1 MLKLPVKIL
10 IHEKL
15 TSLGHTVAISYE
27 SKHVTVSILL
37 PPVPP
42 SSLLPISM
50 VLCSSVGRAWRLQRQ
65 DRALDSREHP
75 YVKSEKDKENRHHRR
90 SPSRSRSRER
100 KRRSRDKD
108 RRSRDRR
115 GDSKERRPRRSSPSQ
130 QQPQEIAVSR
140 SPHRETKKKNKVKK
154 YWDVPPPGFEHISVM
169 QYKAMQAAGQ
179 IPATALLPTMTPDGL
194 AVTPTPV
201 PVVGSQMTRQARR
214 LYVGNIPFGITEE
227 SMMDFFNAQMRLGG
241 LTQAPGNPVLAVQIN
256 QDKNFA
262 FLEFRSVDETTQAMA
277 FDGIIFQGQSL
288 KIRRPHDYQPLPGM
302 SENPSV
308 YVPGV
313 VSTVVPDS
321 AHKLFIGGL
330 PNYLNDDQV
339 KELLTSFGPLKAFNL
354 VKDSATGL
362 SKGYAFCEYV
372 DVNLNDQITMEN
384 QAIAG
389 LNGMQLGDKK
399 LLVQR
404 ASVGS
409 KNATLTSIN
418 QTPVTLQV
426 PGLMNSSMTQMA
438 GLPTEVLCLMNM
450 VAVEELV
457 DEEEYEEI
465 VEDVRDE
472 CSKYGQVKSIEIP
485 RPVDGL
491 EVPGTGKIFVE
502 FMSVFDSQKAMQGLT
517 GRKFANRVVVT
528 KYCDPDAYH
537 RRDFW

>member
-1 MLKLPVKIL
+1 MSDFDEFERQLSENKQESSHP
-10 IHEKL
+10 
-15 TSLGHTVAISYE
+15 HTGF
-27 SKHVTVSILL
+27 LL
-37 PPVPP
+37 PAAE
-42 SSLLPISM
+42 
-50 VLCSSVGRAWRLQRQ
+50 R
-65 DRALDSREHP
+65 
-75 YVKSEKDKENRHHRR
+75 DKENRHHRR

-100 KRRSRDKD
+100 KRRSRDRD

-115 GDSKERRPRRSSPSQ
+115 GDSKERRQRR
-130 QQPQEIAVSR
+130 SR
-140 SPHRETKKKNKVKK
+140 SPHREKKKNKVKK
-154 YWDVPPPGFEHISVM
+154 YWDVPPPGFEHITPM

-308 YVPGV
+308 YVPGTPGV

-372 DVNLNDQITMEN
+372 DVNLNDQ
-384 QAIAG
+384 AIAG

-409 KNATLTSIN
+409 KNATLETSIN

-426 PGLMNSSMTQMA
+426 PGLMNSSVNQMG

-450 VAVEELV
+450 VAPEELL
-457 DEEEYEEI
+457 DDEEYEEI

>member
-1 MLKLPVKIL
+1 MSDFDEFERQLSENKQAQLVE
-10 IHEKL
+10 HGACNAR
-15 TSLGHTVAISYE
+15 LGR
-27 SKHVTVSILL
+27 SI
-37 PPVPP
+37 PGNTPE
-42 SSLLPISM
+42 
-50 VLCSSVGRAWRLQRQ
+50 R
-65 DRALDSREHP
+65 
-75 YVKSEKDKENRHHRR
+75 DKENRHHRR

-100 KRRSRDKD
+100 KRRSRDRD

-140 SPHRETKKKNKVKK
+140 SPHREKKKNKVKK
-154 YWDVPPPGFEHISVM
+154 YWDVPPPGFEHITPM

-372 DVNLNDQITMEN
+372 DVNLNDQVTMEN

-426 PGLMNSSMTQMA
+426 PGLMNSSMTQMG

-450 VAVEELV
+450 VAPEELV

>member
-1 MLKLPVKIL
+1 MSDFD
-10 IHEKL
+10 EF
-15 TSLGHTVAISYE
+15 E
-27 SKHVTVSILL
+27 
-37 PPVPP
+37 
-42 SSLLPISM
+42 
-50 VLCSSVGRAWRLQRQ
+50 RQ
-65 DRALDSREHP
+65 LNENKQER
-75 YVKSEKDKENRHHRR
+75 DKENRHRKR
-90 SPSRSRSRER
+90 SHSRSRSRDR
-100 KRRSRDKD
+100 KRRSR
-108 RRSRDRR
+108 SRDRR
-115 GDSKERRPRRSSPSQ
+115 NRDQRSASRDRRRRSKPLTRGAK
-130 QQPQEIAVSR
+130 EEHGGLIR
-140 SPHRETKKKNKVKK
+140 SPRHEKKKKVRK
-154 YWDVPPPGFEHISVM
+154 YWDVPPPGFEHITPM
-169 QYKAMQAAGQ
+169 QYKAMQGRLWLCS
-179 IPATALLPTMTPDGL
+179 ATLGPRPWATKSLLPSSKE
-194 AVTPTPV
+194 A
-201 PVVGSQMTRQARR
+201 
-214 LYVGNIPFGITEE
+214 
-227 SMMDFFNAQMRLGG
+227 MMDFFNAQMRLGG

-372 DVNLNDQITMEN
+372 DINVTD

-404 ASVGS
+404 ASVGA
-409 KNATLTSIN
+409 KNATLSTIN

-426 PGLMNSSMTQMA
+426 PGLMSSQVQM
-438 GLPTEVLCLMNM
+438 GGHPTEVLCLMNM
-450 VAVEELV
+450 VLPEELL
-457 DEEEYEEI
+457 DDEEYEEI

-472 CSKYGQVKSIEIP
+472 CSKYGLVKSIEIP
-485 RPVDGL
+485 RPVDGV
-491 EVPGTGKIFVE
+491 EVPGCGKIFVE
-502 FMSVFDSQKAMQGLT
+502 FTSVFDCQKAMQGLT

-528 KYCDPDAYH
+528 KYCDPDSYH

>member
-1 MLKLPVKIL
+1 MSDFDEFERL
-10 IHEKL
+10 L
-15 TSLGHTVAISYE
+15 TE
-27 SKHVTVSILL
+27 NKKE
-37 PPVPP
+37 
-42 SSLLPISM
+42 
-50 VLCSSVGRAWRLQRQ
+50 R
-65 DRALDSREHP
+65 
-75 YVKSEKDKENRHHRR
+75 DKENRHGRR
-90 SPSRSRSRER
+90 TLSRSRSRER
-100 KRRSRDKD
+100 KKRSWERRKSRPSPSDSKDHQHRRSTQTQKQ
-108 RRSRDRR
+108 
-115 GDSKERRPRRSSPSQ
+115 SQ
-130 QQPQEIAVSR
+130 ETVVSR
-140 SPHRETKKKNKVKK
+140 SPALHREKKKVRK
-154 YWDVPPPGFEHISVM
+154 YWDVPAPGFEHITPL

-179 IPATALLPTMTPDGL
+179 IPATALLPTKITPEGL
-194 AVTPTPV
+194 ASTHTSV

-227 SMMDFFNAQMRLGG
+227 AVMDFFNAQMLLGG

-302 SENPSV
+302 SESPSV

-330 PNYLNDDQV
+330 PNYLNDDQ
-339 KELLTSFGPLKAFNL
+339 
-354 VKDSATGL
+354 
-362 SKGYAFCEYV
+362 
-372 DVNLNDQITMEN
+372 
-384 QAIAG
+384 AIAG

-404 ASVGS
+404 ASVGA
-409 KNATLTSIN
+409 KNAALTGMN

-426 PGLMNSSMTQMA
+426 PGLMPTSMA
-438 GLPTEVLCLMNM
+438 LLGGLPTEVLCLMNM
-450 VAVEELV
+450 VAVEELL
-457 DEEEYEEI
+457 DDEEYEEI
-465 VEDVRDE
+465 VEDVRGE

-502 FMSVFDSQKAMQGLT
+502 FMTLFDSQKAMQALT
-517 GRKFANRVVVT
+517 GRKFANRMVVT